1 MPDSPTLHRKS
12 AKKPQKQ
19 AAWSSTPSTSQATQ
33 SSSGTPS
40 TPPLRPRTPS
50 RTSGNPFLQ
59 LSPHRTPISHRGVHM
74 SPSASLAHY
83 KTNLDPPPPPLF
95 HSQAPLLFSSNP
107 DGDSS
112 SLPLPSPDLLRT
124 PRRREKQVA
133 GSSSTPSSS
142 SRLFGSV
149 FGPVTPKRLNFSSG
163 DGSPLRT
170 PSRGILDP
178 HDPSALLDE
187 ELSRLGNQSGSG
199 HTPTGLFGNMRGMLY
214 ESPGLTSPGR
224 WDRYW

>member
-1 MPDSPTLHRKS
+1 MPASPTLQRKS
-12 AKKPQKQ
+12 AKKPQKHI
-19 AAWSSTPSTSQATQ
+19 ASSSSPSTSQVIH

-40 TPPLRPRTPS
+40 TPPPRHRTPPRRS
-50 RTSGNPFLQ
+50 SNTYLQ
-59 LSPHRTPISHRGVHM
+59 LSPQRTPISHRGLHM

-83 KTNLDPPPPPLF
+83 KTNLDPPPPPPF
-95 HSQAPLLFSSNP
+95 HSHAPLLF
-107 DGDSS
+107 DGDNS

-124 PRRREKQVA
+124 PRRKDKQVA
-133 GSSSTPSSS
+133 GTSSTPSSS
-142 SRLFGSV
+142 SRIFGSI
-149 FGPVTPKRLNFSSG
+149 FGPVTPKRLNFGSG

-187 ELSRLGNQSGSG
+187 ELARLGNQSGSG